1 MDNKYK
7 RVRLE
12 AVQRMGE
19 FTLIENAFACNLLT
33 YYYKNDNDVCSDVW
47 LALQN
52 ASEHIVLILTESLAR
67 YGSVKFNILIE
78 LTYKKPMTGD
88 IKDVGFKTNNFDIYS
103 INDIDNAIQNATE
116 QLLEEEAS
124 FEGKQSGWTLI
135 TLDGILVRVNKF
147 RPLRGS
153 CYIPLPSKFQQ
164 KHAVINIKNE
174 DEFCFKW
181 SILCRFVKGTHRER
195 VDMRYK
201 TLLDKFEF
209 HGITFPT
216 PLGEIKIFEEK
227 NNVSVNV
234 YSFDEKGIIFPVKV
248 IPVRDHCHLTG
259 KYRAA
264 LCNKCNLQRRNQTF
278 LPVFL
283 HNSSNYDSHFI
294 VKELGYDEK
303 RINLIPNTTE
313 KYISFTKTIDEL
325 HLVTRKGV
333 YPYEYT
339 SSWEVLEDTQLPPK
353 EKFYSSLTGENI
365 DENDY
370 IHAKTVWSHFN
381 IKNLGEYSDLYLKC
395 DVLLL
400 ADVFENFRLLCLR
413 EYGLDCAYYFTLPGF
428 SFDAMLYKTRVSLEL
443 ITDYDIYLFLERGIR
458 GGISVCVKK
467 YAKANNPYI
476 PEEYDNKLPHTYLA
490 YLDANNLY
498 GWAMSQHLPKQ
509 SFRWVEKEIQQS
521 IADSILSFKDDGII
535 GFIFE
540 VDVEYPEFLHN
551 THSDLP
557 FLPINEV
564 PPFSSH
570 TKLVTTLK
578 TKNNYI
584 CHYVNLKQAIRNGL
598 RVTKVHKILQFIQSP
613 WLKSYI
619 NLNTINRQSATND
632 FEKDLFKLM
641 NNAVFGKCMEN
652 VRKRIN
658 LELVSSEKRLMK
670 LIAKPTF
677 KDRIIYNE
685 NLCAVQCTKEKIK
698 LDKPLYVGLSVLEL
712 SKTLM
717 YNFHYNIMKK
727 KYRSKINLL
736 YMDTDSFFYEI
747 ETHDFYQDLQDESFI
762 EYFDTSDFPVSHPL
776 FSIKNKKVLGK
787 FKDECNG
794 IPIKEFIG
802 LRAKLYTFTTTKGIT
817 KKAKGIKKNVVK
829 NKLNI
834 NHYRNCLLKASDDSK
849 DLYVQMKL
857 IRSKKHLVET
867 VTVNKL
873 ALSSYDDKRVAVNNI
888 LTLPWGHVDIPLEL
902 KRLFNH

>member
-1 MDNKYK
+1 
-7 RVRLE
+7 
-12 AVQRMGE
+12 
-19 FTLIENAFACNLLT
+19 
-33 YYYKNDNDVCSDVW
+33 
-47 LALQN
+47 
-52 ASEHIVLILTESLAR
+52 
-67 YGSVKFNILIE
+67 
-78 LTYKKPMTGD
+78 
-88 IKDVGFKTNNFDIYS
+88 
-103 INDIDNAIQNATE
+103 
-116 QLLEEEAS
+116 
-124 FEGKQSGWTLI
+124 
-135 TLDGILVRVNKF
+135 
-147 RPLRGS
+147 
-153 CYIPLPSKFQQ
+153 
-164 KHAVINIKNE
+164 
-174 DEFCFKW
+174 
-181 SILCRFVKGTHRER
+181 
-195 VDMRYK
+195 
-201 TLLDKFEF
+201 
-209 HGITFPT
+209 
-216 PLGEIKIFEEK
+216 
-227 NNVSVNV
+227 
-234 YSFDEKGIIFPVKV
+234 
-248 IPVRDHCHLTG
+248 
-259 KYRAA
+259 
-264 LCNKCNLQRRNQTF
+264 
-278 LPVFL
+278 
-283 HNSSNYDSHFI
+283 
-294 VKELGYDEK
+294 
-303 RINLIPNTTE
+303 
-313 KYISFTKTIDEL
+313 
-325 HLVTRKGV
+325 
-333 YPYEYT
+333 
-339 SSWEVLEDTQLPPK
+339 
-353 EKFYSSLTGENI
+353 
-365 DENDY
+365 
-370 IHAKTVWSHFN
+370 
-381 IKNLGEYSDLYLKC
+381 
-395 DVLLL
+395 
-400 ADVFENFRLLCLR
+400 
-413 EYGLDCAYYFTLPGF
+413 
-428 SFDAMLYKTRVSLEL
+428 
-443 ITDYDIYLFLERGIR
+443 
-458 GGISVCVKK
+458 
-467 YAKANNPYI
+467 
-476 PEEYDNKLPHTYLA
+476 
-490 YLDANNLY
+490 
-498 GWAMSQHLPKQ
+498 MSQHLPKQ

-557 FLPINEV
+557 FLPLNEV

-834 NHYRNCLLKASDDSK
+834 NHYRNCLLKANDDSK

>member
-201 TLLDKFEF
+201 TLLDKFDF

-313 KYISFTKTIDEL
+313 KYISFTKTI
-325 HLVTRKGV
+325 
-333 YPYEYT
+333 
-339 SSWEVLEDTQLPPK
+339 
-353 EKFYSSLTGENI
+353 
-365 DENDY
+365 
-370 IHAKTVWSHFN
+370 
-381 IKNLGEYSDLYLKC
+381 
-395 DVLLL
+395 